1 MIDSTPAPAS
11 AGRSRSPFRRP
22 ERTAPPR
29 NRVLIIVQ
37 NLPVPLD
44 RRVWLECQALRD
56 QGFSVSV
63 ICPKGPGDPAR
74 ATIDG
79 VHIYKYKP
87 APEASGALGF
97 ALEFAYSWLRTAALS
112 LRVHRDHGF
121 DVIQA
126 CNPPDTYWLL
136 ALLWKVR
143 GVRFIFD
150 HHDLNPEL
158 FLSRFGQPRT
168 AAAKFQYL
176 TLLWL
181 ERMTFHVADHVI
193 ATNSSYRNIAR
204 TRGNLAPHQVTV
216 VRSGPDTRVMRPI
229 HPDAD
234 IAAHTGFLL
243 AYLGIMGPQD
253 DVDIVLDVVD
263 ELVTQR
269 GRTDVNAVI
278 MGFGDCL
285 AALKAEATAR
295 GLDQYVHFTGRVGP
309 DVIANYLSAADIG
322 IGPDQR
328 TPLNDVSTMN
338 KTMEYMAYALPSVS
352 FDLTETRI
360 SGGDATIYVPTGDIG
375 AFADAVES
383 LLDAPA
389 ERARLG
395 LAARNRV
402 TTELDWQHQAQQ
414 YIGVYDRVLG
424 RRPGAARLAA
434 WPFADRIPHT
444 DSPHERYVDLND
456 DTALQDFLLTRGRPH
471 RVAERMLAVLA
482 QPPADAT
489 DLPSGT

>member
-1 MIDSTPAPAS
+1 MIDSPLHRVTPPNPAPH
-11 AGRSRSPFRRP
+11 RS
-22 ERTAPPR
+22 
-29 NRVLIIVQ
+29 RVLIIVQ

-44 RRVWLECQALRD
+44 RRVWLECQALRE
-56 QGFSVSV
+56 QGYSVSV

-74 ATIDG
+74 QTIDG

-97 ALEFAYSWLRTAALS
+97 AVEFAYSWARTAALS
-112 LRVHRDHGF
+112 LRVRREHGF

-136 ALLWKVR
+136 AWLWKAR

-158 FLSRFGQPRT
+158 FLSRFGTPRSV
-168 AAAKFQYL
+168 AAKLQYR

-181 ERMTFHVADHVI
+181 ERMTFRVADHVI
-193 ATNSSYRNIAR
+193 STNSSYRALAH
-204 TRGNLAPHQVTV
+204 TRGHLGPDQVTV

-234 IAAHTGFLL
+234 TRTHTGPML

-253 DVDIVLDVVD
+253 DVDKVLDVVD
-263 ELVTQR
+263 ELVTRR
-269 GRTDVNAVI
+269 GRTDLRAVI

-285 AALKAEATAR
+285 EALKAESTAR
-295 GLDQYVHFTGRVGP
+295 GLDRHVHFTGRVGP

-322 IGPDQR
+322 VGPDQR

-338 KTMEYMAYALPSVS
+338 KTMEYMAFALPSVS

-360 SGGDATIYVPTGDIG
+360 SGGDAAIYVPTGDIG
-375 AFADAVES
+375 AFADAIER
-383 LLDAPA
+383 LLDDPA

-395 LAARNRV
+395 RAARDRV

-414 YIGVYDRVLG
+414 YIGVYDRVLNH
-424 RRPGAARLAA
+424 RPSIARLAA
-434 WPFADRIPHT
+434 WPFSERMPSADSAG
-444 DSPHERYVDLND
+444 SPAERYVDLD
-456 DTALQDFLLTRGRPH
+456 DAEGYEQFLLTRGRPN
-471 RVAERMLAVLA
+471 RTVVRAPIVLTA
-482 QPPADAT
+482 PAAARPAASAGQT
-489 DLPSGT
+489 VGG